1 MSEIIRR
8 PSPFVL
14 AATGHGTLI
23 VNRNDYNVA
32 GDGVGYG
39 VGYQL
44 LNTGYFDPE
53 EVGVAVGLLRL
64 RRQAHGDGVVA
75 IDCGANIGVHT
86 VEWAKAMHGWGRAI
100 AIEAQERIFY
110 ALAGNLAINN
120 CFNASALHAA
130 VGSGVGTIAVPV
142 PDYTVPA
149 SFGSLELRQRDGNE
163 FIGQPVDYA
172 PERLQPIRLL
182 SIDSLGLERVD
193 LIKLDVEGMEL
204 EALQGAMEAL
214 RAQRPIMLVE
224 SIKVDRD
231 ALLRLLQELGY
242 ATYQSGIYVTAVHS
256 ADPCIQR
263 IRVKPA

>member
-32 GDGVGYG
+32 EDGVAYG
-39 VGYQL
+39 VGHQL

-53 EVGVAVGLLRL
+53 EVSVAVGLLRL
-64 RRQAHGDGVVA
+64 RRQEHGDGVVA
-75 IDCGANIGVHT
+75 IDCGANVGVHT
-86 VEWAKAMHGWGRAI
+86 VEWAKAMHGWGRVI
-100 AIEAQERIFY
+100 AIEAQERIYY
-110 ALAGNLAINN
+110 ALAGNIAINN

-130 VGSGVGTIAVPV
+130 VGSGVGTIDVPL

-149 SFGSLELRQRDGNE
+149 SFGSLELRQREGNE
-163 FIGQPVDYA
+163 FIGQPIDYA
-172 PERLQPIRLL
+172 PERLQSISLV

-204 EALQGAMEAL
+204 EALEGTIGVL

-224 SIKVDRD
+224 SIKVNRD
-231 ALLRLLQELGY
+231 ALLQLLQGLGY
-242 ATYQSGIYVTAVHS
+242 ATYQSGIYVTAVHL
-256 ADPCIQR
+256 ADPCTR
-263 IRVKPA
+263 WIRVKSA